1 MTQLGGVCWLIDS
14 LAAGWIFPASVSAGF
29 LFLNQPDENER
40 LLFPADLFNYFS
52 ALGEDNVA
60 KPHLSRVG
68 FSHPRQPALTPPR
81 LSPAAIPSAPRNVI
95 SSVNETSLSLEW
107 DEPED
112 SGGRSDLVYN
122 VVCKKCLRDRSPCTR
137 CDDNVDI
144 APRRL
149 GLRQRKVVVRNLQ
162 AHTRYSFEVQAVNG
176 VSGKKAASPSFSTV
190 NITTNQAG
198 EEMIRRPLHRRR
210 SSDR

>member
-1 MTQLGGVCWLIDS
+1 M
-14 LAAGWIFPASVSAGF
+14 
-29 LFLNQPDENER
+29 
-40 LLFPADLFNYFS
+40 
-52 ALGEDNVA
+52 
-60 KPHLSRVG
+60 
-68 FSHPRQPALTPPR
+68 
-81 LSPAAIPSAPRNVI
+81 
-95 SSVNETSLSLEW
+95 NETSLSLEW
-107 DEPED
+107 EEPED
-112 SGGRSDLVYN
+112 SGGRTDLVYN

-176 VSGKKAASPSFSTV
+176 VSGKKSAPPSFSTV

-198 EEMIRRPLHRRR
+198 EDAL
-210 SSDR
+210 

>member
-1 MTQLGGVCWLIDS
+1 MERQRVLGAILLPVLT
-14 LAAGWIFPASVSAGF
+14 AAHV
-29 LFLNQPDENER
+29 
-40 LLFPADLFNYFS
+40 
-52 ALGEDNVA
+52 
-60 KPHLSRVG
+60 
-68 FSHPRQPALTPPR
+68 
-81 LSPAAIPSAPRNVI
+81 PAAIPSAPRNLI

-107 DEPED
+107 DEPD
-112 SGGRSDLVYN
+112 DTGGRSDLVYN

-176 VSGKKAASPSFSTV
+176 VSGKKSASPSFSTV

-198 EEMIRRPLHRRR
+198 EKLRSIPLQLHPAPAPARQRLVR
-210 SSDR
+210 SVTVGERLNEVVASVATAIVNKISR

>member
-1 MTQLGGVCWLIDS
+1 MAAWMALLVYRPTHTRLDSPSFCSVPASAS
-14 LAAGWIFPASVSAGF
+14 LAFP
-29 LFLNQPDENER
+29 LKERRRKKER
-40 LLFPADLFNYFS
+40 LFCLFHSFS
-52 ALGEDNVA
+52 GPREDNVTKA
-60 KPHLSRVG
+60 G
-68 FSHPRQPALTPPR
+68 FSCDSATCFHAYPCSRP
-81 LSPAAIPSAPRNVI
+81 SAATPSAPRNLI

-112 SGGRSDLVYN
+112 TGGRSDLVYN

-137 CDDNVDI
+137 CDDNVDV

-176 VSGKKAASPSFSTV
+176 VSGKRSAPPSFSTV

-198 EEMIRRPLHRRR
+198 EKIRHPVH
-210 SSDR
+210 S

>member
-1 MTQLGGVCWLIDS
+1 MD
-14 LAAGWIFPASVSAGF
+14 FPAPVFVFYMHFAPSSGFVSQSKKMHIKGNKYF
-29 LFLNQPDENER
+29 FCCILTGTFK
-40 LLFPADLFNYFS
+40 YFS
-52 ALGEDNVA
+52 PLREDNVSYLPTFFNTYVCMYA
-60 KPHLSRVG
+60 CVC
-68 FSHPRQPALTPPR
+68 
-81 LSPAAIPSAPRNVI
+81 AAIPSGPRNVI

-112 SGGRSDLVYN
+112 TGGRSDLVYN

-176 VSGKKAASPSFSTV
+176 VSGKKPTSPSYSTV

-198 EEMIRRPLHRRR
+198 E
-210 SSDR
+210 

>member
-1 MTQLGGVCWLIDS
+1 M
-14 LAAGWIFPASVSAGF
+14 
-29 LFLNQPDENER
+29 
-40 LLFPADLFNYFS
+40 
-52 ALGEDNVA
+52 
-60 KPHLSRVG
+60 
-68 FSHPRQPALTPPR
+68 
-81 LSPAAIPSAPRNVI
+81 
-95 SSVNETSLSLEW
+95 NETSLSLEW

-137 CDDNVDI
+137 CDDNVDV

-198 EEMIRRPLHRRR
+198 EETPQAPPTQTLRSIPLKPPATPPVSGSLGPSTPASVLMRL
-210 SSDR
+210 

>member
-1 MTQLGGVCWLIDS
+1 MFFPFCLPTFSNAYVCVCVC
-14 LAAGWIFPASVSAGF
+14 ARACVC
-29 LFLNQPDENER
+29 
-40 LLFPADLFNYFS
+40 
-52 ALGEDNVA
+52 V
-60 KPHLSRVG
+60 
-68 FSHPRQPALTPPR
+68 
-81 LSPAAIPSAPRNVI
+81 PAAIPSAPQNVI

-107 DEPED
+107 EDPED
-112 SGGRSDLVYN
+112 TGGRSDLVYN

-149 GLRQRKVVVRNLQ
+149 GLRPRKVVVRNLQ

-176 VSGKKAASPSFSTV
+176 VSGKNPTSPSYSTV

-198 EEMIRRPLHRRR
+198 
-210 SSDR
+210 

>member
-1 MTQLGGVCWLIDS
+1 MFLYFRSSGLFKSTS
-14 LAAGWIFPASVSAGF
+14 LVY
-29 LFLNQPDENER
+29 LKER
-40 LLFPADLFNYFS
+40 TPPPSPHTDLFNYFS
-52 ALGEDNVA
+52 PLGEDSVTKA
-60 KPHLSRVG
+60 SAEVPLPARRVERLHLS
-68 FSHPRQPALTPPR
+68 
-81 LSPAAIPSAPRNVI
+81 SPAIPSAPRNVI

-107 DEPED
+107 EEPED
-112 SGGRSDLVYN
+112 TGGRSDLVYN

-137 CDDNVDI
+137 CDDNVDM

-176 VSGKKAASPSFSTV
+176 VSGKKSVPPSFSTV

-198 EEMIRRPLHRRR
+198 EEKVPPFAEIN
-210 SSDR
+210 SA

>member
-1 MTQLGGVCWLIDS
+1 MCVPPPARFFNTSTCS
-14 LAAGWIFPASVSAGF
+14 SAAV
-29 LFLNQPDENER
+29 
-40 LLFPADLFNYFS
+40 
-52 ALGEDNVA
+52 
-60 KPHLSRVG
+60 
-68 FSHPRQPALTPPR
+68 
-81 LSPAAIPSAPRNVI
+81 PSAPRNLI

-112 SGGRSDLVYN
+112 TGGRSDLVYN

-176 VSGKKAASPSFSTV
+176 VSGKKSASPSFSTV

-198 EEMIRRPLHRRR
+198 ETPPPSRLSPSVKAGDVLMRL
-210 SSDR
+210 

>member
-1 MTQLGGVCWLIDS
+1 MKLHVVQEWFGQSIDGSLDSACVLDECPIRGPSTLNSVCLIRKDRVRESPLRAWQLKRWTLRT
-14 LAAGWIFPASVSAGF
+14 ASFG
-29 LFLNQPDENER
+29 P
-40 LLFPADLFNYFS
+40 
-52 ALGEDNVA
+52 
-60 KPHLSRVG
+60 
-68 FSHPRQPALTPPR
+68 
-81 LSPAAIPSAPRNVI
+81 PRNVI

-107 DEPED
+107 EEPED
-112 SGGRSDLVYN
+112 TGGRGDLVYN

-149 GLRQRKVVVRNLQ
+149 GMRQRKVVVRNLQ

-176 VSGKKAASPSFSTV
+176 VSGKNPSSPNYSTV

-198 EEMIRRPLHRRR
+198 E
-210 SSDR
+210 

>member
-1 MTQLGGVCWLIDS
+1 MQQDRSFPFLLLRVFKSTS
-14 LAAGWIFPASVSAGF
+14 LKKEG
-29 LFLNQPDENER
+29 
-40 LLFPADLFNYFS
+40 LLFPADLFNYSS
-52 ALGEDNVA
+52 ACFCPPV
-60 KPHLSRVG
+60 
-68 FSHPRQPALTPPR
+68 LTPTR
-81 LSPAAIPSAPRNVI
+81 VPAAIPSAPRNLI

-107 DEPED
+107 DEPGD
-112 SGGRSDLVYN
+112 TGGRSDLVYN

-137 CDDNVDI
+137 CDNNVDI

-176 VSGKKAASPSFSTV
+176 VSGKKSASPSFSTV

-198 EEMIRRPLHRRR
+198 EELRQPVHSRRR
-210 SSDR
+210 SDQ

>member
-1 MTQLGGVCWLIDS
+1 MLPSFSVDERMT
-14 LAAGWIFPASVSAGF
+14 SAECF
-29 LFLNQPDENER
+29 
-40 LLFPADLFNYFS
+40 
-52 ALGEDNVA
+52 
-60 KPHLSRVG
+60 
-68 FSHPRQPALTPPR
+68 PRQPEHLEHLPSMSACVR
-81 LSPAAIPSAPRNVI
+81 AAIPSAPLNVI

-112 SGGRSDLVYN
+112 TGGRSDLVYN

-149 GLRQRKVVVRNLQ
+149 GLRQKKVVVRNLQ

-176 VSGKKAASPSFSTV
+176 VSGKNPTSPRYSTV

-198 EEMIRRPLHRRR
+198 
-210 SSDR
+210 

>member
-1 MTQLGGVCWLIDS
+1 M
-14 LAAGWIFPASVSAGF
+14 
-29 LFLNQPDENER
+29 
-40 LLFPADLFNYFS
+40 
-52 ALGEDNVA
+52 
-60 KPHLSRVG
+60 
-68 FSHPRQPALTPPR
+68 
-81 LSPAAIPSAPRNVI
+81 
-95 SSVNETSLSLEW
+95 NETSLSLEW
-107 DEPED
+107 DEPD
-112 SGGRSDLVYN
+112 DTGGRSDLVYN

-176 VSGKKAASPSFSTV
+176 VSGKKSASPSFSTV

-198 EEMIRRPLHRRR
+198 EKLRSIPRQLHPAPAPARQRLVR
-210 SSDR
+210 SVTVGERLNEVVASVATARVNKISR